1 MNAPAWVADLLKAMR
16 GKRIAVAGDVML
28 DEWLWGTVRRISPEA
43 PVPVVEVNS
52 QSFTLGGAGNVASN
66 LASLGAKVRLIGVV
80 GDDDAGTRTLA
91 LCRELGIDAS
101 GVVVAAGRPTTQKT
115 RIVAHSQQVV
125 RADREVTEALG
136 ARPRREVLEKVQAL
150 DGKIDGAVISD
161 YSKGLVSA
169 PLVRALLDH
178 KRRIVVTGDPKPAN
192 LEAFAGID
200 CIAPNLIEAA
210 EAVGKPI
217 DSDAALAAAASRLL
231 RMTGCRYVLVTRGEH
246 GMTLF
251 SGDGAPFTVPAI
263 ARQVFDV
270 SGAGDTVISALTLA
284 LAANAPIRH
293 AVALASLAAG
303 VVVEKLGT
311 ATASPREILHFA
323 QTEGITHPTRFQ
335 AALPRGR
342 RGARTSGDGA
352 RRIGAYGVRHKSSDG
367 ARRKSGN
374 GTRRR

>member
-16 GKRIAVAGDVML
+16 GKRIAVAGDIML

-80 GDDDAGTRTLA
+80 GDDDAGKRMLA
-91 LCRELGIDAS
+91 LCRDLGIDAS
-101 GVVVAAGRPTTQKT
+101 GVVVARGRPTTQKT

-125 RADREVTEALG
+125 RADREVTEPLG
-136 ARPRREVLEKVQAL
+136 ANPRRQVLENMRAL
-150 DGKIDGAVISD
+150 DGNIDAAVISD
-161 YSKGLVSA
+161 YSKGLVST

-192 LEAFAGID
+192 LQAFAGID

-217 DSDAALAAAASRLL
+217 DSDAALAAAAAKLL
-231 RMTGCRYVLVTRGEH
+231 RTTGCRYVLVTRGEH

-251 SGDGAPFTVPAI
+251 GGGAPFTVPAI

-284 LAANAPIRH
+284 LAASAPIRH

-323 QTEGITHPTRFQ
+323 QTEGMTHPTRFR
-335 AALPRGR
+335 AAQPREKR
-342 RGARTSGDGA
+342 
-352 RRIGAYGVRHKSSDG
+352 G
-367 ARRKSGN
+367 ARRKNSDRA
-374 GTRRR
+374 RRR